1 MTFRIQPE
9 ELEIPQKKPFKLDLL
24 EREETVKILTH
35 LSRSISGPCV
45 LALDAPWG
53 GGKTTFLRFWAQYLR
68 NNDFSVVEFNAWET
82 DFAEYPFIALTAEL
96 THHIQDCADDIN
108 LPGEE
113 LEQMNKA
120 AQVIIRHI
128 GFNAVRGITGGIVD
142 PEALLRAII
151 GENKENHIDKKLAEY
166 EDTKNAIWDFKKI
179 LQKIAA
185 ALFVSKENRPL
196 MIFIDELDRC
206 RPSYAVELLE
216 VAKHLFS
223 VNHII
228 FVLSLNRVELSQ
240 AVRGVYGP
248 AFDAEGYLRRFFDVD
263 VHLPTHSRDQ
273 FIDRLLDSQPVDYSK
288 LSDKEGRLTKDGTL
302 RNLLNKFFGTSD
314 LSLRDVE
321 QAVHR
326 LCLVLGSLPDEKP
339 SFTDM
344 TVVLLILRTLNATLY
359 HRFIRG
365 EISDLEVVEGL
376 FAGGGL
382 KSLRQTKEG
391 GLFEAVLIIA
401 NKEIARV
408 SEYPPDS
415 ANFVTLL
422 EKRYTAK
429 LKENQDIEHIN
440 EVLGMVSQLKQE
452 INIYSANRYQFTHTV
467 RRLELFSGLLS
478 DESPK

>member
-9 ELEIPQKKPFKLDLL
+9 ELKISKDEPFKLDLL
-24 EREETVKILTH
+24 DREETVKTLTH

-68 NNDFSVVEFNAWET
+68 NDDFSVVEFNAWET

-96 THHIQDCADDIN
+96 THHLQEYADDK

-113 LEQMNKA
+113 IEQMKKA

-128 GFNAVRGITGGIVD
+128 GFNAIRGITSGMLD
-142 PEALLRAII
+142 PETLSRVIS
-151 GENKENHIDKKLAEY
+151 EQNKEIHIDKKLAEY
-166 EDTKNAIWDFKKI
+166 EDTKKAIRDFKKK
-179 LQKIAA
+179 LQEIATK
-185 ALFVSKENRPL
+185 LFAYKANRPL

-228 FVLSLNRVELSQ
+228 FVLSLNRVELAQ
-240 AVRGVYGP
+240 AVRGVYGSS
-248 AFDAEGYLRRFFDVD
+248 FDAEGYLCRFFDVD

-273 FIDRLLDSQPVDYSK
+273 FIDKLLDSQPVDYSK
-288 LSDKEGRLTKDGTL
+288 FSNNEGRLTKDGSL
-302 RNLLNKFFGTSD
+302 RNMLNKFFGTSD

-326 LCLVLGSLPDEKP
+326 LCLVLGSLPDKKP

-344 TVVLLILRTLNATLY
+344 TVVLLILRTFKAALY
-359 HRFIRG
+359 RRFVRG
-365 EISDLEVVEGL
+365 EVSDLEVVEEL
-376 FAGGGL
+376 FAGGEL
-382 KSLRQTKEG
+382 KALRQTHEG
-391 GLFEAVLIIA
+391 RLIEAFIIIA
-401 NKEIARV
+401 NKEIACA
-408 SEYPPDS
+408 SDYPPDV
-415 ANFVTLL
+415 ANYVTLL
-422 EKRYTAK
+422 EKRYKAK
-429 LKENQDIEHIN
+429 LTEGQDKEHIE
-440 EVLGMVSQLKQE
+440 EVLSFVSQLQQE
-452 INIYSANRYQFTHTV
+452 ITIYSANRYQFTHTV
-467 RRLELFSGLLS
+467 RAT
-478 DESPK
+478 

>member
-9 ELEIPQKKPFKLDLL
+9 ELEIPQEEPFKLDLL

-35 LSRSISGPCV
+35 ISRSISGPCV

-68 NNDFSVVEFNAWET
+68 NNDFSIVEFNAWET

-96 THHIQDCADDIN
+96 THHIQKYADDN

-113 LEQMNKA
+113 IEQMKKA

-128 GFNAVRGITGGIVD
+128 GFNAVRGITGGIFD
-142 PEALLRAII
+142 PETLSRAIN
-151 GENKENHIDKKLAEY
+151 GQNKENHIDKKLAEY
-166 EDTKNAIWDFKKI
+166 EDTKNAIRDFKKK

-185 ALFVSKENRPL
+185 TLFVSKANRPL

-228 FVLSLNRVELSQ
+228 FVLSLNRFELSQ

-248 AFDAEGYLRRFFDVD
+248 GFDAEGYLCRFFDVD

-288 LSDKEGRLTKDGTL
+288 FSNYEGRLTKDGSL
-302 RNLLNKFFGTSD
+302 RNVLIKFFGTSD

-321 QAVHR
+321 QAVQR
-326 LCLVLGSLPDEKP
+326 LCLVLGSLPDNKP

-344 TVVLLILRTLNATLY
+344 TVVLLILRTLKAALY
-359 HRFIRG
+359 RRFIRG
-365 EISDLEVVEGL
+365 EVSDLEVIEEL
-376 FAGGGL
+376 FAGGEL
-382 KSLRQTKEG
+382 KALRQTQEG
-391 GLFEAVLIIA
+391 RLIEAFIIIA
-401 NKEIARV
+401 DKEIACA
-408 SEYPPDS
+408 SDYPPDV
-415 ANFVTLL
+415 ANYVTLL
-422 EKRYTAK
+422 EKRYKAK
-429 LKENQDIEHIN
+429 LTEGQDKEHIE
-440 EVLGMVSQLKQE
+440 EVLSLVSQLQKE
-452 INIYSANRYQFTHTV
+452 IIISSANRYQFTQTM